1 MLHSNKIP
9 LAKTGIYACGVSH
22 QTAVASAKPDTKK
35 QENSMTCRFIQV
47 FVSRIDNPQY
57 TKLVILNGQ
66 YHWDYA
72 VYVTHYAIDPDTYQG
87 YDISLPCP
95 KCGNL
100 VRGEK
105 GTVMSCS
112 ECGQDISLTL

>member
-1 MLHSNKIP
+1 MKWIRFDINNLPIDGSYIGKMNIP
-9 LAKTGIYACGVSH
+9 G
-22 QTAVASAKPDTKK
+22 
-35 QENSMTCRFIQV
+35 
-47 FVSRIDNPQY
+47 RIDNPQY

-66 YHWDYA
+66 CHWDYA

-105 GTVMSCS
+105 GAVMSCS